1 MYNKEINLTG
11 YKRLGYL
18 MFYDPNH
25 PLAYKSDGQVYYHR
39 HIASIKEGRWITSEE
54 HVHHIDENKLNNATD
69 NLVILSREQHALLH
83 NQQTSFNKDDR
94 SKVEVHCLYCGNFF
108 NYIRGS
114 RGYYC
119 SNKCFSLD
127 RVKDK
132 TISKDLLDEL
142 IPNHSWTELG
152 EMFGYSDTGI
162 KKRAK
167 TLGCDITRAKYAH
180 RRK

>member
-54 HVHHIDENKLNNATD
+54 HVHHIDENKLNNAPD
-69 NLVILSREQHALLH
+69 NLAILTNAEHTLLH
-83 NQQTSFNKDDR
+83 NGPTKFDSNGR
-94 SKVEVHCLYCGNFF
+94 SKIEIHCLYCGNIF
-108 NYIRGS
+108 NYSSGS
-114 RGYYC
+114 KALFC
-119 SNKCFSLD
+119 SQKCSHEFTI
-127 RVKDK
+127 KDK

-152 EMFGYSDTGI
+152 EMFGYSDNGI